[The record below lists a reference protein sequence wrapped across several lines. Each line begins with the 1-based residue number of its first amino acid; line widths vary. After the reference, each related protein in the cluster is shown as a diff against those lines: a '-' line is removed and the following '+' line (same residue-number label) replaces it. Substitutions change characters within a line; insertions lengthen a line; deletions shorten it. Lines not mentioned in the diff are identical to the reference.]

1 MIDYVAM
8 KKPLAEVRQRRNLF
22 PGGVRIFSLRN
33 LRGFAVLAC
42 LLVFT
47 AGASFADSVIG
58 YFNLNAYMFPVP
70 PVGQVI
76 FTLNSNGT
84 VAATLTS
91 YGPPT
96 ILGFGFDSN
105 SSLPQYNFSSTR
117 PTYLSSCSDNF
128 GLQQTCFAYFF
139 LDPGPLSLSWTI
151 GNPGE
156 FTSVTQLLTGG
167 TSSVDFWF
175 DDSDFHQWG
184 GNAQPYSPVPEPST
198 VLMFCS
204 GVACLVGGVRR
215 KPQL

>member
-1 MIDYVAM
+1 MDGRASS
-8 KKPLAEVRQRRNLF
+8 P
-22 PGGVRIFSLRN
+22 RN

-47 AGASFADSVIG
+47 AGASFANSVIG
-58 YFNLNAYMFPVP
+58 YFNLNAWGYSVP

-91 YGPPT
+91 YGPAT
-96 ILGFGFDSN
+96 IQGFGFDSTGV
-105 SSLPQYNFSSTR
+105 LPEYGFSSTP
-117 PTYLSSCSDNF
+117 PTYLNLDWWDNLGHQESGF
-128 GLQQTCFAYFF
+128 GYFW
-139 LDPGPLSLSWTI
+139 LDPGPLTESWTI

-167 TSSVDFWF
+167 SSSVDFVF
-175 DDSDFHQWG
+175 DDSDFHYWG
-184 GNAQPYSPVPEPST
+184 GNAQPYSAIPEPST
-198 VLMFCS
+198 LLMFCS

-215 KPQL
+215 KLQL